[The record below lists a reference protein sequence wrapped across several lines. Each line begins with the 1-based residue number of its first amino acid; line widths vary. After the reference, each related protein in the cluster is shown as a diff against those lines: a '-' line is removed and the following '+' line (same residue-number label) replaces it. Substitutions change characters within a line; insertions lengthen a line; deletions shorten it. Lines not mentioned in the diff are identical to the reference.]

1 MFGIGIADTWVFD
14 AVTDRAWSCVIGK
27 SIWMDWVG
35 GDADV
40 ELYDGEV
47 TYRGGWD
54 RVLMMCL
61 SLTPS
66 GGWEG
71 IGRG

>member
-1 MFGIGIADTWVFD
+1 MEWA
-14 AVTDRAWSCVIGK
+14 
-27 SIWMDWVG
+27 G

-40 ELYDGEV
+40 ELRDGEV

-61 SLTPS
+61 SLTS
-66 GGWEG
+66 QEVGKGLEG
-71 IGRG
+71 EEARMG